1 MRFLVKVGLFISAYL
16 PLFLILSVK
25 NWYNV
30 YLIILF
36 VIISLYIFVWFLI
49 FFIVKKQ
56 TYHNYVVMQTEYKA
70 DRFLVYLIPYIFP
83 FANFNINAW
92 QDCLAMILLL
102 IMLFGIFSNSNIL
115 YVNPTLLFFGYKFYD
130 VRIHDPSEGGNK
142 ESEIVL
148 ISRRNNIK
156 VADKIKI
163 KEIDDNVFLDKT

>member
-70 DRFLVYLIPYIFP
+70 DTFVI
-83 FANFNINAW
+83 
-92 QDCLAMILLL
+92 
-102 IMLFGIFSNSNIL
+102 G
-115 YVNPTLLFFGYKFYD
+115 
-130 VRIHDPSEGGNK
+130 
-142 ESEIVL
+142 
-148 ISRRNNIK
+148 
-156 VADKIKI
+156 
-163 KEIDDNVFLDKT
+163 